1 MIRNIVFSKK
11 AEEQIHEIFN
21 YVFSLSNDLATAEA
35 FINKL
40 LDEVEILKKQA
51 FIGRELILVDNIKT
65 QYRFIRYKNYLIF
78 YRVDNQKVYIDQIL
92 NSYQDYVNEFTKEI

>member
-11 AEEQIHEIFN
+11 AKEQIHEIFN
-21 YVFSLSNDLATAEA
+21 YVLSLSNDLATAEA

-78 YRVDNQKVYIDQIL
+78 YRVDNQKVYIDRIL